1 MDLLESFGYAPSM
14 ASMALLTSINPNP
27 EPISD
32 NQHSQTT
39 GGMEVRYEWR
49 LPVRIG
55 GE

>member
-1 MDLLESFGYAPSM
+1 
-14 ASMALLTSINPNP
+14 MALLTSINPNP
-27 EPISD
+27 LAISD

-39 GGMEVRYEWR
+39 GEMEVRYEWR

>member
-1 MDLLESFGYAPSM
+1 MDLLGSFGYAPSM
-14 ASMALLTSINPNP
+14 PSMALLTSINPLA
-27 EPISD
+27 ISD
-32 NQHSQTT
+32 NQHSQTS

>member
-1 MDLLESFGYAPSM
+1 L
-14 ASMALLTSINPNP
+14 ALLQSINTNL